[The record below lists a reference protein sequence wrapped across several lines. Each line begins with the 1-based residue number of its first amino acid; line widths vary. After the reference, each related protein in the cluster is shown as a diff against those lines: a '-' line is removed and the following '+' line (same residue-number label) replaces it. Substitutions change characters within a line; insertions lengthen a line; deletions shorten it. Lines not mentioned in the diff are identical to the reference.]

1 METAMRNY
9 LLKNVDK
16 FFYAVGYWSRI
27 LGWFAVAA
35 AVVFILIPVLTK

>member
-1 METAMRNY
+1 MRSF
-9 LLKNVDK
+9 LLNNVDN
-16 FFYAVGYWSRI
+16 FFYALGYWSRI

>member
-1 METAMRNY
+1 MRSF
-9 LLKNVDK
+9 LLNNVDN
-16 FFYAVGYWSRI
+16 FFYSLGYWSRI